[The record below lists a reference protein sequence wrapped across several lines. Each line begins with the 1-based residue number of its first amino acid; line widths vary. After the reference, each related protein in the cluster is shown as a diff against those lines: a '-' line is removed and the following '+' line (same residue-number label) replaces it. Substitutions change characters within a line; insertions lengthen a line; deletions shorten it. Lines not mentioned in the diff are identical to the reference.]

1 MSNLKALPVT
11 GLINSNADVV
21 EWLRTIA
28 NNIENGEWG
37 DVKSS
42 LLVVEY
48 NGVIDT
54 YTAGVPGLDNTRVVG
69 MLEVAK
75 CNFVADMRT
84 EV

>member
-1 MSNLKALPVT
+1 MSNLKVLPVT

-28 NNIENGEWG
+28 NHIENGEWG

-42 LLVVEY
+42 LMVVEY
-48 NGVIDT
+48 NGAIDT
-54 YTAGVPGLDNTRVVG
+54 YVAGVPGLDNTRVVG

-75 CNFVADMRT
+75 SNFVADMR
-84 EV
+84 EG